1 VKSSLPLKIDL
12 HTHSHY
18 SEDATTTLRELVLCA
33 KKRGL
38 DGVALTDHDTVL
50 GARRLSKQ
58 KHILVIPG
66 VEIETLNGHLLA
78 LNVLEHVKP
87 KQDITETAE
96 RIRQLGGIAV
106 IAHPAVVIKT
116 GLGNKIASVSNLDAV
131 EVINSAAFPFFLTTY
146 QARRLAE
153 RLKLPETAGSDAHH
167 PNEIGKAFTLIDAD
181 LNRDDVIDAI
191 RKGRT
196 TPFGEPIS
204 WMLRLKRGA
213 LGIQRI
219 LQGH

>member
-1 VKSSLPLKIDL
+1 MKIDL

-18 SEDATTTLRELVLCA
+18 SEDATTTLKQLVRYA
-33 KKRGL
+33 RKIGI

-58 KHILVIPG
+58 KRILTIPG
-66 VEIETLNGHLLA
+66 IEIETLNGHLLA
-78 LNVLEHVKP
+78 LSVTERVKP
-87 KQDITETAE
+87 RRNIDETIE

-116 GLGNKIASVSNLDAV
+116 GLGHKITSVSNLDAV
-131 EVINSAAFPFFLTTY
+131 EVINSSAFPFFLATR

-153 RLKLPETAGSDAHH
+153 RLRLPQTAGSDAHH
-167 PNEIGKAFTLIDAD
+167 PNEIGKAYTLIDAD
-181 LNRDDVIDAI
+181 STRDDVIEAI

-204 WMLRLKRGA
+204 WALRLKRGA
-213 LGIQRI
+213 LGVQRKF
-219 LQGH
+219 GGR

>member
-1 VKSSLPLKIDL
+1 MPLKIDL

-18 SEDATTTLRELVLCA
+18 SEDATTTLKELVHYA
-33 KKRGL
+33 KKREL

-58 KHILVIPG
+58 KHILTIPG
-66 VEIETLNGHLLA
+66 IEIETLNGHLLA
-78 LNVLEHVKP
+78 LSVTDPVEP
-87 KQDITETAE
+87 KCNINETIE

-116 GLGNKIASVSNLDAV
+116 GLGHKIASVSNLDAV
-131 EVINSAAFPFFLTTY
+131 EVINSTTFPFFLATR

-153 RLKLPETAGSDAHH
+153 RLRLPQTAGSDAHH
-167 PNEIGKAFTLIDAD
+167 PKEVGRAYTLIDAD
-181 LNRDDVIDAI
+181 LARDDVIEAI

-196 TPFGEPIS
+196 TPFGEPLS
-204 WMLRLKRGA
+204 WALRLERGA
-213 LGIQRI
+213 FGFQRKLGGR
-219 LQGH
+219 